1 MILDYENRFS
11 DGQAVTATA
20 VSDNVVDFG
29 SDGAGP
35 GEPLELLVQVSEDFA
50 SLTSLQ
56 VEVQTSADNSSYSTI
71 ASSEDAGVGDLEA
84 GYQFRI
90 RALPHGLDRYVRL
103 RYVVTGSNATAGKV
117 DAGIVVDKQQGYGHS
132 Y

>member
-11 DGQAVTATA
+11 DAQAVTASA
-20 VSDNVVDFG
+20 PSENVIDMG
-29 SDGAGP
+29 AAGAGP
-35 GEPLELLVQVSEDFA
+35 GEPLELLAQVSEDFA
-50 SLTSLQ
+50 TLTSLQ
-56 VEVQTSADNSSYSTI
+56 VEVQTSPDNSTWSTVTL
-71 ASSEDAGVGDLEA
+71 SEDAPVADLVE

-103 RYVVTGSNATAGKV
+103 NYVVTGTNASAGKI